1 MNREN
6 PYVLSS
12 QPGVQN
18 EPAQPQ
24 RMPPLMRWFASIL
37 YASLLVFFMQYS
49 VHAWQ
54 RAALAKELSRIA
66 LKERPADVPT
76 LERAIAEHIDHKI
89 RWGALPGKGEPESE
103 RIFLKKGKGL
113 FLSVDVEPSTVIIR
127 QIRIIWAVSKE
138 LPLDDPARELPK
150 PAYLAMLH
158 CGLAVCWLFGTST
171 LRPGP
176 LSKCIDVLV
185 LLMYLPMGLC
195 ALIYFGRMMM

>member
-18 EPAQPQ
+18 EPAQLQ
-24 RMPPLMRWFASIL
+24 RMPSLMRWFASIL
-37 YASLLVFFMQYS
+37 YASLLVFFAQYS

-54 RAALAKELSRIA
+54 RATLAEELSRIA
-66 LKERPADVPT
+66 LEERPADVPT
-76 LERAIAEHIDHKI
+76 FARAIAQHLERKF
-89 RWGALPGKGEPESE
+89 RWDLPPGSGEPESI

-113 FLSVDVEPSTVIIR
+113 FLSVDVEPSTEIIR
-127 QIRIIWAVSKE
+127 QIRILWAESKE
-138 LPLDDPARELPK
+138 LPLDDPASELPK

-158 CGLAVCWLFGTST
+158 CVLALCWLSGSST

-185 LLMYLPMGLC
+185 VVMLLPMGLF
-195 ALIYFGRMMM
+195 AFIYFGRMM